1 MSTLMP
7 MNATPEATLKLWLA
21 DEEAT
26 RQRQRANAQPSM
38 GGVAMPAQLANL
50 SGLAAMQAMLAGKL
64 PLAPIF
70 HTMDFL
76 LVEVAAG
83 HAVYQGEPLVHHL
96 NPMGGVHGGWY
107 ATLLD
112 SALGCAVHTLLTPEE
127 TYTTLEL
134 KVNLV
139 KGLKPGQPQR
149 VRAIGRVRH
158 RGRQTVTGEADL
170 VGPDGKLYAHASTTC
185 LVMPRRD

>member
-1 MSTLMP
+1 MTQQNTLEHWL
-7 MNATPEATLKLWLA
+7 AQERETLATLNA
-21 DEEAT
+21 GPGPGVAT
-26 RQRQRANAQPSM
+26 REQIAHLN
-38 GGVAMPAQLANL
+38 
-50 SGLAAMQAMLAGKL
+50 GLQQMQAMLRGEL
-64 PLAPIF
+64 PYAAIAKTL
-70 HTMDFL
+70 DFL
-76 LVEVAAG
+76 IVDVGDGTATF
-83 HAVYQGEPLVHHL
+83 QGTPRAEHL
-96 NPMGGVHGGWY
+96 NPMGTVHGGWF

-112 SALGCAVHTLLTPEE
+112 SALGCAVHTMLTPEE

-158 RGRQTVTGEADL
+158 RGRQTVTAEADL